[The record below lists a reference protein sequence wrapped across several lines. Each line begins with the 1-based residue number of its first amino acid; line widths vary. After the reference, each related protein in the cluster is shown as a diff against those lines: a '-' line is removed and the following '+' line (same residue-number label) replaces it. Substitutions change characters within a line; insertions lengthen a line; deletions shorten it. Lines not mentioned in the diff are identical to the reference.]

1 MKWYKKT
8 MKGQVDIISLIAI
21 LFIVAIAFFATVQIW
36 NGLNSSPTFTHLT
49 NSTSQG
55 RLAVKN
61 VNTSLGIFANAIVL
75 AFIVGAL
82 ASIIAAG
89 LTSSSPVFA
98 ALTFIILPVEVLFAF
113 IFHDAFFSIMQSSFF
128 AGLVTS
134 YPIVFTLFQYL
145 PITAFILSLVL
156 IIVTFSK

>member
-1 MKWYKKT
+1 MKN
-8 MKGQVDIISLIAI
+8 MKAQVDIISLTAL
-21 LFIVAIAFFATVQIW
+21 LFIVAIAFFATAQIW
-36 NGLNSSPTFTHLT
+36 SGLNSSPTFQHLT
-49 NSTSQG
+49 NSTPQG
-55 RLAVKN
+55 KLAVKN
-61 VNTSLGIFANAIVL
+61 VNTSLGIFADAIVM

-82 ASIIAAG
+82 ASVIAAG

-113 IFHDAFFSIMQSSFF
+113 VFHDAFFSIMQSSFF
-128 AGLVTS
+128 AGMVTA

-156 IIVTFSK
+156 IIVTFIK

>member
-1 MKWYKKT
+1 MIEMKA
-8 MKGQVDIISLIAI
+8 QVDIISLTAL
-21 LFIVAIAFFATVQIW
+21 LFIVAIAFFATVEIW
-36 NGLNSSPTFTHLT
+36 GGLTSSPIFQHLT

-55 RLAVKN
+55 KLAVKN

-75 AFIVGAL
+75 AFIVGAI

-98 ALTFIILPVEVLFAF
+98 ALTFIILPIEVLFAF
-113 IFHDAFFSIMQSSFF
+113 IFHDAFLAIMQSSFF
-128 AGLVTS
+128 AGLITT
-134 YPIVFTLFQYL
+134 YPLVFTLFQYL

-156 IIVTFSK
+156 IIVTFIK